1 MSRKEPEQRTD
12 TNPIEIKDL
21 ARLNI
26 LAFSV
31 FLLFSSLILAFYKV
45 QILEF
50 AKWSKIA
57 KTQHK
62 MAVEEPCKRGIFFGR
77 SLCPSNPKAAIPLV
91 IDLYR
96 YHLHVDPYL
105 IPQEHRL
112 KFTREISKRFGL
124 DANEVKLELLKK
136 SRSRRLLSFLTRSEK
151 EAIESWYKEFVAL
164 TRVSKKGIFF
174 TQDYKRHYPYGESLG
189 QVLHTYRYDSKRGL
203 GYPTGGLELFFDPV
217 LKGEKGKKILL
228 RSPRQKIDQDELVEP
243 AKDGFDIQLTID
255 PVVQAI
261 AEVELEKGVLTAG
274 AKGGSVVIMDPH
286 SGEIMAIAS
295 YPFFHP
301 GRVEEYYNDF
311 KKMDA
316 TRLRAVNDSFEP
328 GSIMK
333 PISALVALLANQELI
348 DKNRS
353 PLFSPI
359 EMMDVTDTSFPG
371 RLKPIKDVRS
381 HRFLNMRLAL
391 QKSSNV
397 YVARLIERVIKNL
410 GEKWY
415 RKQLSDLFLFG
426 KKSGIEL
433 PSEHLGMLPEIGKK
447 YQSGLLEWSVPTP
460 FSLAMGYNLQCNQ
473 VQILRAFASIINGG
487 YLVKPTL
494 IQKIA
499 NPTKT
504 IFEQE
509 TRKSHKLP
517 LNTFDLDEIKKAL
530 VFTTQKGGTAVYGNI
545 RGYTEGGKS
554 GTTEKLVNGSYCATK
569 HYASFIG
576 FAPFQNTKFVMI
588 VGIDEPQYQIIPG
601 LGYNHYGGK
610 CSARVFS
617 RIGEKLLPYLG
628 VAPDDPTDQLLKDE
642 VVRLTELYDAWNS
655 R

>member
-1 MSRKEPEQRTD
+1 MSREELEQRTD
-12 TNPIEIKDL
+12 NRPLGYKDFQ
-21 ARLNI
+21 RLNI
-26 LAFSV
+26 LALSV
-31 FLLFSSLILAFYKV
+31 FLLFSSLTLAFYKV

-50 AKWSKIA
+50 EKWSKIA

-62 MAVEEPCKRGIFFGR
+62 MVVEEPCKRGIFYGR
-77 SLCPSNPKAAIPLV
+77 SLCPSNPKSPIPLV
-91 IDLYR
+91 LDLYR

-112 KFTREISKRFGL
+112 KFCREMSKRFHL
-124 DANEVKLELLKK
+124 DYKELKGELEKK
-136 SRSRRLLSFLTRSEK
+136 SRSRRLLSFLTRPEK
-151 EAIESWYKEFVAL
+151 EAVERWYQEFISL
-164 TRVSKKGIFF
+164 TKVSKKGIFF
-174 TQDYKRHYPYGESLG
+174 IKDYKRHYPYGTSLG
-189 QVLHTYRYDSKRGL
+189 QVLHTYRYDSKRSM

-217 LKGEKGKKILL
+217 LRGEKGKKILL
-228 RSPRQKIDQDELVEP
+228 RSQRQKIDQDEPVEA
-243 AKDGFDIQLTID
+243 AKDGYNIHLTID

-261 AEVELEKGVLTAG
+261 VETELEKGVLTAK
-274 AKGGSVVIMDPH
+274 AKGGSVVVMDPH
-286 SGEIMAIAS
+286 NGEILALAS

-301 GRVEEYYNDF
+301 GKVEEYFNDPE
-311 KKMDA
+311 KLEA

-333 PISALVALLANQELI
+333 PISTMVALLANQELI
-348 DKNRS
+348 EKSSPPVFS
-353 PLFSPI
+353 PL
-359 EMMDVTDTSFPG
+359 EMIDVTNTAFPG

-397 YVARLIERVIKNL
+397 YVARLIERVIHSL

-415 RKQLSDLFLFG
+415 RKQLSELFLFG

-433 PSEHLGMLPEIGKK
+433 PSEHTGMLPEIGKK

-473 VQILRAFASIINGG
+473 VQILRAFASIVNGG

-499 NPTKT
+499 NETGL
-504 IFEQE
+504 IFSQE
-509 TRKSHKLP
+509 TKKGAKLP
-517 LNTFDLDEIKKAL
+517 INAFDLEEIKKSL
-530 VFTTQKGGTAVYGNI
+530 QFTTQKGGTAISGNI
-545 RGYTEGGKS
+545 KGYTEGGKS
-554 GTTEKLVNGSYCATK
+554 GTTEKLVNGVYCSTK

-576 FAPFQNTKFVMI
+576 FAPFNQTRFVMI

-601 LGYNHYGGK
+601 LGTNYFGGK

-617 RIGEKLLPYLG
+617 KIGEKILPYLG
-628 VAPDDPTDQLLKDE
+628 VTPDDPMDESLKDE
-642 VVRLTELYDAWNS
+642 VVRLAELYDAWNS

>member
-628 VAPDDPTDQLLKDE
+628 VVPDDPTDQLLKDE

>member
-473 VQILRAFASIINGG
+473 VQILRAFASIVNGG

-628 VAPDDPTDQLLKDE
+628 VVPDDPTDQLLKDE

>member
-1 MSRKEPEQRTD
+1 MSRQELEQRPDNSTL
-12 TNPIEIKDL
+12 EFKEL
-21 ARLNI
+21 KRLNI

-45 QILEF
+45 QIIEF
-50 AKWSKIA
+50 EKWSKIA

-77 SLCPSNPKAAIPLV
+77 SLCPSNPKSLVPLV
-91 IDLYR
+91 MDLYR

-112 KFTREISKRFGL
+112 KFAREISKRFGL
-124 DANEVKLELLKK
+124 DAKEVKEELMKK
-136 SRSRRLLSFLTRSEK
+136 SRSRRLLSFLNRSEK
-151 EAIESWYKEFVAL
+151 EAIDIWFKEFV
-164 TRVSKKGIFF
+164 TRTKISKKGIFF
-174 TQDYKRHYPYGESLG
+174 IQDYKRHYPYGESLG
-189 QVLHTYRYDSKRGL
+189 QVLHTYRYDSKRGV

-228 RSPRQKIDQDELVEP
+228 RSARQKIDQDEVVEA
-243 AKDGFDIQLTID
+243 AKDGYDIQLTID
-255 PVVQAI
+255 PVIQAI
-261 AEVELEKGVLTAG
+261 AETELEKGVLTAK
-274 AKGGSVVIMDPH
+274 AKGGSVVIMDPQT
-286 SGEIMAIAS
+286 GEIMAIAS

-301 GRVEEYYNDF
+301 GKVEDYYNDAT
-311 KKMDA
+311 KMES
-316 TRLRAVNDSFEP
+316 TRLKAVNESFEP

-333 PISALVALLANQELI
+333 PISAMIGLLANQELI
-348 DKNRS
+348 EKNRS
-353 PLFSPI
+353 PIFSPI

-473 VQILRAFASIINGG
+473 VQILRAFASIVNGG

-494 IQKIA
+494 IQKIS
-499 NPTKT
+499 NQSGVF
-504 IFEQE
+504 FEQQS
-509 TRKSHKLP
+509 RKASKLP
-517 LNTFDLDEIKKAL
+517 LNAFDLEEIKKAL
-530 VFTTQKGGTAVYGNI
+530 VFTTQKGGTAQFGNI

-554 GTTEKLVNGSYCATK
+554 GTTEKLVNGSYCGTK

-576 FAPFQNTKFVMI
+576 FAPYQNTRFVMI

-601 LGYNHYGGK
+601 LGFNHYGGK
-610 CSARVFS
+610 CAARVFS

-628 VAPDDPTDQLLKDE
+628 VVPDDPTDQLLKDE
-642 VVRLTELYDAWNS
+642 VVRLSELYDAWNS

>member
-473 VQILRAFASIINGG
+473 VQILRAFASIVNGG

-628 VAPDDPTDQLLKDE
+628 VVPDDPTDQLLKDE
-642 VVRLTELYDAWNS
+642 VVRLTIGLY
-655 R
+655 

>member
-1 MSRKEPEQRTD
+1 MSRQEPEQRTD
-12 TNPIEIKDL
+12 INPLEVIDL

-77 SLCPSNPKAAIPLV
+77 SLCPSNPKEAIPLV
-91 IDLYR
+91 VDLYR

-124 DANEVKLELLKK
+124 DAKEVKLELLKK

-151 EAIESWYKEFVAL
+151 EAIESWFKEFVAL
-164 TRVSKKGIFF
+164 TKVSKKGVFF

-301 GRVEEYYNDF
+301 GKVEEYYNDL

-359 EMMDVTDTSFPG
+359 EMMDVTDTNFPG

-473 VQILRAFASIINGG
+473 VQILRAFASIVNGG

-509 TRKSHKLP
+509 TRKSQKLP

-530 VFTTQKGGTAVYGNI
+530 AFTTQKGGTAVYGNI

-642 VVRLTELYDAWNS
+642 VVRLSELYDAWNS

>member
-1 MSRKEPEQRTD
+1 MSRQEPEQRTD
-12 TNPIEIKDL
+12 INPLEVIDL

-77 SLCPSNPKAAIPLV
+77 SLCPSNPKEPIPLV

-124 DANEVKLELLKK
+124 DAKEVKLELLKK

-151 EAIESWYKEFVAL
+151 EAIESWFKEFVAL
-164 TRVSKKGIFF
+164 TKVSKKGVFF

-301 GRVEEYYNDF
+301 GKVEEYYNDL

-359 EMMDVTDTSFPG
+359 EMMDVTDTNFPG

-473 VQILRAFASIINGG
+473 VQILRAFASIVNGG

-509 TRKSHKLP
+509 TRKSQKLP

-530 VFTTQKGGTAVYGNI
+530 AFTTQKGGTAVYGNI

-642 VVRLTELYDAWNS
+642 VVRLSELYDAWNS

>member
-1 MSRKEPEQRTD
+1 
-12 TNPIEIKDL
+12 
-21 ARLNI
+21 
-26 LAFSV
+26 
-31 FLLFSSLILAFYKV
+31 
-45 QILEF
+45 
-50 AKWSKIA
+50 
-57 KTQHK
+57 
-62 MAVEEPCKRGIFFGR
+62 
-77 SLCPSNPKAAIPLV
+77 
-91 IDLYR
+91 
-96 YHLHVDPYL
+96 
-105 IPQEHRL
+105 
-112 KFTREISKRFGL
+112 
-124 DANEVKLELLKK
+124 
-136 SRSRRLLSFLTRSEK
+136 
-151 EAIESWYKEFVAL
+151 
-164 TRVSKKGIFF
+164 
-174 TQDYKRHYPYGESLG
+174 
-189 QVLHTYRYDSKRGL
+189 
-203 GYPTGGLELFFDPV
+203 
-217 LKGEKGKKILL
+217 
-228 RSPRQKIDQDELVEP
+228 
-243 AKDGFDIQLTID
+243 
-255 PVVQAI
+255 
-261 AEVELEKGVLTAG
+261 
-274 AKGGSVVIMDPH
+274 
-286 SGEIMAIAS
+286 
-295 YPFFHP
+295 
-301 GRVEEYYNDF
+301 
-311 KKMDA
+311 MDA

-504 IFEQE
+504 IFEQD

-628 VAPDDPTDQLLKDE
+628 VVPDDPTDQLLKDE